1 MNATTTQ
8 SRSGQLCEI
17 GRYRAGEEQRLL
29 LGRRIDGVVHVFDC
43 PRGGEGRRYF
53 VEAGFESKAELALL
67 LADYRRQAE
76 RLGACPMSREA
87 IERALAIADP
97 GPDPSPRIAPPGGR
111 AGGSGIGPAS
121 GGATDTNRRSR
132 P

>member
-1 MNATTTQ
+1 MNATATRC
-8 SRSGQLCEI
+8 RSGQLCEI
-17 GRYRAGEEQRLL
+17 GRYEVVGEKRVL
-29 LGRRIDGVVHVFDC
+29 LGRRVDGVVHVFDH

-53 VEAGFESKAELALL
+53 VEAGFGCKAELAVL

-97 GPDPSPRIAPPGGR
+97 GPDPSPRIARPGGR

-121 GGATDTNRRSR
+121 GGATDKGARHE
-132 P
+132 